1 MVSPVNIFISLKIAF
16 NELERQTQAFNA
28 ILPNVSAAQAD
39 FHLTSPLALSLPEEV
54 PNTSSDLASLRS
66 ALPLLCASAQGQRAQ
81 IQGEKLSKLL
91 PTTRYAFP
99 LLVFA
104 LTGPEGQS
112 QSVEVLIPPFQTFA
126 EGVLERHLLEFAV
139 TLLDLDL
146 QPFGFRALRN
156 DVQLVIQATPEFAG
170 WNLQLQ
176 DLVLMPLPPQ
186 TQLCHLGLKPGLSST
201 DPGQTAGLAPVTAW
215 GRYSLNGVDLT
226 LMQTHSPLPDLNR
239 VREAV
244 LQQCN
249 QALASAKVTAWI
261 DPEGHLLFKAH
272 HPDQTLELKRLPDPV
287 WPEGT
292 LLQALDLP
300 EGKQAAVAPTGQ
312 IQIEKLV
319 LGQFRLNGQLF
330 DWGTIPLH
338 RPGQVR
344 AELARLFEGVK
355 AQTGLS
361 LWLDAAGFLH
371 VSGPE
376 IELEPLGANP
386 WGWEAVCLRAT
397 PPDWAGLERQFE
409 DWIQAANHC
418 LRQIHKIPPLK
429 PLELPLRQALLAQM
443 PGQMGVQ
450 VSLAPETGLQLN
462 ARPELLIAHFETSA
476 EALKRYL
483 QQLPTH
489 LQGLM
494 ASLAELEKA
503 PQATALP
510 PVMPP
515 LAPVSSLVPVFSQ
528 KSQTTDL
535 SAAMRHAPLL
545 SEEEEEPPQA
555 SFDHKI

>member
-16 NELERQTQAFNA
+16 NELERQTQAFYA
-28 ILPNVSAAQAD
+28 TLPTGTVAQAD
-39 FHLTSPLALSLPEEV
+39 FHVTSPLALSLSEEV
-54 PNTSSDLASLRS
+54 PNMSSDLASLRS
-66 ALPLLCASAQGQRAQ
+66 ALPLLCAPAQGQRAQ

-104 LTGPEGQS
+104 LTGPEGQN

-146 QPFGFRALRN
+146 QPFGFRALRS

-170 WNLQLQ
+170 WNIQLQ
-176 DLVLMPLPPQ
+176 DLLLLPLPPQ

-272 HPDQTLELKRLPDPV
+272 YPDQTLELKRLPDPV

-292 LLQALDLP
+292 LLRALDLP

-312 IQIEKLV
+312 MRVEKLA
-319 LGQFRLNGQLF
+319 LGQFRFNGQLF
-330 DWGTIPLH
+330 DWGAIPLH

-344 AELARLFEGVK
+344 AELALLFEAVK

-376 IELEPLGANP
+376 IELEPLGVNP
-386 WGWEAVCLRAT
+386 WGLETVSFR
-397 PPDWAGLERQFE
+397 PISPDWAGLERHFV

-418 LRQIHKIPPLK
+418 LRQIHKTPPLK

-476 EALKRYL
+476 DALRRYL
-483 QQLPTH
+483 QQLPSH

-494 ASLAELEKA
+494 ASLAELEKT
-503 PQATALP
+503 PPSTGMP

-515 LAPVSSLVPVFSQ
+515 LAPLPSMAPVFSHKLQ
-528 KSQTTDL
+528 ATDL
-535 SAAMRHAPLL
+535 SSATRHTPLL
-545 SEEEEEPPQA
+545 SEEEEPPQA

>member
-1 MVSPVNIFISLKIAF
+1 MVSPVNVFISLKIAL
-16 NELERQTQAFNA
+16 NELQRQTQAFFA
-28 ILPNVSAAQAD
+28 TLPNVSAAQAD
-39 FHLTSPLALSLPEEV
+39 FHLTSPLALSLPEEQ
-54 PNTSSDLASLRS
+54 PGGSQSERPSLRS
-66 ALPLLCASAQGQRAQ
+66 AQPLLCAPAQGQRAQ
-81 IQGEKLSKLL
+81 IQAEKLSKLL

-104 LTGPEGQS
+104 LTGPEGQT

-176 DLVLMPLPPQ
+176 DLLLMPLPPQ

-201 DPGQTAGLAPVTAW
+201 DPGQTVGLSPATAW
-215 GRYSLNGVDLT
+215 GRYSLNGVELT
-226 LMQTHSPLPDLNR
+226 LRQTHSPLPDLNH

-249 QALASAKVTAWI
+249 QALASANVTAWI

-272 HPDQTLELKRLPDPV
+272 HPDQTLELRRLPEPV

-300 EGKQAAVAPTGQ
+300 EGKQAALAPAVQ
-312 IQIEKLV
+312 IQIEKLS
-319 LGQFRLNGQLF
+319 LGQFRLNGLLF
-330 DWGTIPLH
+330 DWGAIALH

-344 AELARLFEGVK
+344 AELAQLFEGVK

-397 PPDWAGLERQFE
+397 PPDWAGLEQQFE
-409 DWIQAANHC
+409 AWIQAANHC
-418 LRQIHKIPPLK
+418 LSQVHKIPPLK

-450 VSLAPETGLQLN
+450 VSLTPETGLQLN
-462 ARPELLIAHFETSA
+462 ARPELLIAHFETISD
-476 EALKRYL
+476 ALKRYL

-494 ASLAELEKA
+494 ASLAELEKN
-503 PQATALP
+503 PQVSVLP
-510 PVMPP
+510 SPTPP
-515 LAPVSSLVPVFSQ
+515 LAPVMAPVFSHKLQ
-528 KSQTTDL
+528 PPDL
-535 SAAMRHAPLL
+535 SPAMRHTPLL